1 MKLTK
6 RKNFKLLP
14 IFLLPLILSYPAL
27 ADNNIKNDNNIID
40 ITSDNKYSNEFK
52 DAQEATILKYS
63 KKIHYISYSDSI
75 PETKY
80 YAEFN
85 SRYQDWFGGELKLVS
100 SRWIESKGYYVLWYS
115 GALNQN
121 DVGIDAYT
129 EDMQKEQPAG
139 IITGDN

>member
-40 ITSDNKYSNEFK
+40 ITSDNKYSNEFRNEK
-52 DAQEATILKYS
+52 EAKVLKYS
-63 KKIHYISYSDSI
+63 KKIHYICYSENI

-85 SRYQDWFGGELKLVS
+85 DKYQDWFGGELKLVS
-100 SRWIESKGYYVLWYS
+100 SCWIESKGYYSLWYS
-115 GALNQN
+115 GALNKN
-121 DVGIDAYT
+121 DIGVDAYI
-129 EDMQKEQPAG
+129 EDMQKEQTVG
-139 IITGDN
+139 IITDDN